1 MDAGNEPAQPT
12 LHRRRLKMK
21 SALIAVVLAT
31 GVMLGGSAP
40 VFAQYTFGAP
50 SVGAGQAGGTNAPP
64 SQGR

>member
-1 MDAGNEPAQPT
+1 
-12 LHRRRLKMK
+12 MK

-50 SVGAGQAGGTNAPP
+50 SVGAGQTGATNAPPP